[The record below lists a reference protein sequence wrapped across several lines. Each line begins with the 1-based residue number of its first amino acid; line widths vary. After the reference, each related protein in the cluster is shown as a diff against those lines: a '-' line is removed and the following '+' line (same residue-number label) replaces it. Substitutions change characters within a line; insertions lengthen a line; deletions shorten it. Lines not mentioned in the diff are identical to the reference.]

1 MSCHYCLD
9 PGPMS
14 TILCSTS
21 PSLTPSSPL
30 SRCPW
35 RPAGGSSLRRG
46 WGFLPLVVLDLSV
59 VVIITIVMIKI
70 DRIDRSGSDNQS
82 SVVCKKGIQYV
93 PNERIHPCDDLTG
106 MRPLILREG
115 VKKNRLF
122 LGKSPKLWVG
132 GGQES

>member
-1 MSCHYCLD
+1 M
-9 PGPMS
+9 
-14 TILCSTS
+14 
-21 PSLTPSSPL
+21 
-30 SRCPW
+30 
-35 RPAGGSSLRRG
+35 
-46 WGFLPLVVLDLSV
+46 PLVVLDLSV

-82 SVVCKKGIQYV
+82 SVVCKGDIQDV